1 MANKLSIDV
10 QMNSE
15 GYVRGAQQAT
25 QATNDLD
32 KSTKDYLS
40 QFDSLKKEMNAAK
53 KEAMNLA
60 QAYAQL
66 SKTEKSSDFGK
77 EIKAQLDIAIEKAGE
92 LQDVFADTQQAIKN
106 AASDTAGWDAMKQ
119 GFDIGK
125 SAAMTYASAIAQV
138 TGDTESLTK
147 LVKTLT
153 MIENGFNTVI
163 KVGNALQK
171 QSAIMTGIRRIQNLA
186 AAKAIEAEK
195 SATVGATAAQR
206 VFNAVAKANPYVL
219 LATVAIAA
227 AAAIGGY
234 MLATKKATKE
244 DEIRATT
251 IKNLKN
257 VQDQYIS
264 SLSNKYGELMGKYNE
279 LRTSWR
285 NLSSEHEKAKWI
297 KENKTKLQEL
307 GIAVKTVKEAEDSF
321 GANSAKVIEGFRKR
335 AEAAA
340 LAAQAV
346 NLYTQAMELE
356 QRATKRLQEIGK
368 KAGDKATANDFN
380 EGRAT
385 YNNRTGEYE
394 YTEKGAKEANM
405 QLWESDKALKQMR
418 DEYNEVNN
426 LLDQN
431 VNKQEKIS
439 NELRSQAGTTNEIVN
454 KNDKK
459 EKTEVDPNIKLSD
472 KVGKQLQKDLTNQ
485 LKENTKN
492 AAAGIQKIKLDI
504 GSFMDVDINKAKTL
518 VSEALSSGNG
528 VFKDVEKSW
537 DFSYLSD
544 GLQKEAE
551 SGQKKLDI
559 LSRALADA
567 GQAKAKFA
575 KAGNTEGVQQM
586 DEQINKLTEDY
597 NKQYQALDQLSERSQ
612 KIGDLSKAFDM
623 MGSQVGQIGGAF
635 SALGDALDDTTL
647 KAFGIIAET
656 IANIMLSFSQALVQ
670 AAAMGPWAWIAFG
683 IQGIAQVAALIAQ
696 IKNLSAGSYAEG
708 GVIPGSSFT
717 GDKLWARVNSGERVL
732 TAKQNKR
739 LEEIANSVSGAGIM
753 NGQVVQVQGVIR
765 GKDLLLVQKNYNEI
779 SKHAGQSIKIY

>member
-40 QFDSLKKEMNAAK
+40 QFGSLKKEMNAAK

-153 MIENGFNTVI
+153 MIENGFNTAI

-171 QSAIMTGIRRIQNLA
+171 QSAIMTNIRRIQNLA

-195 SATVGATAAQR
+195 SATVGATAAQK

-264 SLSNKYGELMGKYNE
+264 SLSNKYG
-279 LRTSWR
+279 TS
-285 NLSSEHEKAKWI
+285 I
-297 KENKTKLQEL
+297 
-307 GIAVKTVKEAEDSF
+307 
-321 GANSAKVIEGFRKR
+321 
-335 AEAAA
+335 
-340 LAAQAV
+340 
-346 NLYTQAMELE
+346 
-356 QRATKRLQEIGK
+356 
-368 KAGDKATANDFN
+368 
-380 EGRAT
+380 
-385 YNNRTGEYE
+385 
-394 YTEKGAKEANM
+394 
-405 QLWESDKALKQMR
+405 
-418 DEYNEVNN
+418 
-426 LLDQN
+426 
-431 VNKQEKIS
+431 
-439 NELRSQAGTTNEIVN
+439 
-454 KNDKK
+454 
-459 EKTEVDPNIKLSD
+459 
-472 KVGKQLQKDLTNQ
+472 
-485 LKENTKN
+485 
-492 AAAGIQKIKLDI
+492 
-504 GSFMDVDINKAKTL
+504 
-518 VSEALSSGNG
+518 
-528 VFKDVEKSW
+528 
-537 DFSYLSD
+537 
-544 GLQKEAE
+544 
-551 SGQKKLDI
+551 I
-559 LSRALADA
+559 LFFVR
-567 GQAKAKFA
+567 
-575 KAGNTEGVQQM
+575 
-586 DEQINKLTEDY
+586 
-597 NKQYQALDQLSERSQ
+597 
-612 KIGDLSKAFDM
+612 
-623 MGSQVGQIGGAF
+623 
-635 SALGDALDDTTL
+635 
-647 KAFGIIAET
+647 
-656 IANIMLSFSQALVQ
+656 
-670 AAAMGPWAWIAFG
+670 
-683 IQGIAQVAALIAQ
+683 
-696 IKNLSAGSYAEG
+696 
-708 GVIPGSSFT
+708 
-717 GDKLWARVNSGERVL
+717 
-732 TAKQNKR
+732 
-739 LEEIANSVSGAGIM
+739 
-753 NGQVVQVQGVIR
+753 
-765 GKDLLLVQKNYNEI
+765 
-779 SKHAGQSIKIY
+779 

>member
-459 EKTEVDPNIKLSD
+459 EKTEVDPNIKLSE

-544 GLQKEAE
+544 GLQQEAE
-551 SGQKKLDI
+551 RGQKKLEV